1 MAEQAFSEALA
12 KALDPAAL
20 AAEIERVHPARWDSE
35 DRGKKKGRFAIE
47 PD

>member
-1 MAEQAFSEALA
+1 MAERAFTEALA

-20 AAEIERVHPARWDSE
+20 AAEFERVHPARWDSE